1 MNLSGGFGFA
11 FLAHSWGVNWMA
23 ESETTDN
30 RSLFSA
36 VSPGIPYSVLSHRHN
51 PIKMKCFDI

>member
-1 MNLSGGFGFA
+1 
-11 FLAHSWGVNWMA
+11 MA

-36 VSPGIPYSVLSHRHN
+36 VSPGIPYSILSHRHN